1 MITMEKGR
9 ERKGRE
15 KELGQNT
22 QSVKWLGLHASS
34 VGGAGLI
41 PGQGTRIPHTTTT
54 TTKVEA

>member
-1 MITMEKGR
+1 MEKGR

-34 VGGAGLI
+34 EGGAGLI